1 MARRDRTAVRKDRSR
16 IDRAR
21 RPTRAEAPGPRPPAR
36 LGGLP
41 WLAWVFV
48 VLAIGDL
55 AWFAVNAQLAS
66 TNTLADLASYA
77 LRIVASVT
85 AVLMPAVVL
94 ARHPDATTR
103 APAVVFGT
111 ILYALVQGLL
121 ILGQPL
127 QVIFETVTPASEE
140 LPGLVPSAAIYDGF
154 IAVVGAVGLLFIA
167 VGLVNA
173 RRHEDRSGPLPAF
186 VVPVAAVLATVVA
199 VAAVARIDLGGIAM
213 SPTLAVYLGS
223 TVVLSVL
230 PVLAWA
236 YLTTVGIRGWTAGED
251 PVAGWRLVT
260 VAGILLLL
268 ALALV
273 NLGGLLEVQDETVYR
288 LYGYA
293 VTGTFA
299 LGHLCLLGAFMVG
312 LPALEDDDP
321 YLDDEIA
328 TG

>member
-1 MARRDRTAVRKDRSR
+1 MDRSR
-16 IDRAR
+16 IGRAH
-21 RPTRAEAPGPRPPAR
+21 RPVLAEARGPHLPDW
-36 LGGLP
+36 LEGLP

-48 VLAIGDL
+48 VLAVGDL
-55 AWFAVNAQLAS
+55 AWFVLNAQLAS
-66 TNTLADLASYA
+66 TSTLADLASYA
-77 LRIVASVT
+77 LRVVASVS
-85 AVLMPAVVL
+85 AVLLPAVLL

-111 ILYALVQGLL
+111 ILYALVQGML

-127 QVIFETVTPASEE
+127 HGIFEAVTPASEE
-140 LPGLVPSAAIYDGF
+140 FPGLVPSAAIYDGL
-154 IAVVGAVGLLFIA
+154 IGVTGALGVLFLA
-167 VGLVNA
+167 VGLVAA
-173 RRHEDRSGPLPAF
+173 RRYEDRSGPLPAF

-236 YLTTVGIRGWTAGED
+236 YLTTVGIRGWRAGEA

-260 VAGILLLL
+260 VAGVLLLL

-273 NLGGLLEVQDETVYR
+273 NIGGLLEVQDETVFR

-293 VTGTFA
+293 IAGAFA
-299 LGHLCLLGAFMVG
+299 LGHLCLLAAFLVG

-321 YLDDEIA
+321 DVDDELA
-328 TG
+328 SG